1 MGILIT
7 GADGYLGR
15 RAVSALL
22 ETTGDEFV
30 LAVRA
35 ADAAELAAKRDRLDA
50 ELGQVA
56 VGRVTVVGADLTRDD
71 ALAEVDPRR
80 VTAIVHAAAVTRF
93 SVDRETAQRVN
104 VDGTVRLA
112 RFARRCPDLRRFTL
126 LSTLYTAGR
135 HTGDVPERRHED
147 AGFVNFY
154 EWSKW
159 RAEQHLFD
167 SGLPLSVLRLPTV
180 IAEGDG
186 GTVAQYNAFHNT
198 LKLFYYGLLSLMPGE
213 PSTPLAL
220 GTAAFTSAAVAH
232 LVRPEVPA
240 GIYHVTPDP
249 AQTLTLGQLID
260 LTFDVYERDEN
271 FRRRNLMRPI
281 YCDRQSFDDMVDIA
295 RRLKGGPIE
304 QAVASV
310 APFGTQLYLHK
321 TFRNEALRAAWPGYA
336 APDPLALADAVCDH
350 LVASRW
356 GRQPVTRQLEGAL

>member
-1 MGILIT
+1 MRTLIT

-15 RAVSALL
+15 RVTAALL
-22 ETTGDEFV
+22 ASTGDEF
-30 LAVRA
+30 LLSVRA

-50 ELGQVA
+50 ELGPVA
-56 VGRVTVVGADLTRDD
+56 LGRVTVVAGDLTRGD
-71 ALAEVDPRR
+71 ALAGADPRGI
-80 VTAIVHAAAVTRF
+80 TSIIHAAAVTRF
-93 SVDRETAQRVN
+93 NVDRETAQRVN
-104 VDGTVRLA
+104 VEGTARLA
-112 RFARRCPDLRRFTL
+112 RFAAGCPDLRRLTL
-126 LSTLYTAGR
+126 LSTLYSAGR
-135 HTGDVPERRHED
+135 HTGDVFERRHGDE
-147 AGFVNFY
+147 GFVNHY

-159 RAEQHLFD
+159 QAEEHLFE

-180 IAEGDG
+180 IAEDDG
-186 GTVAQYNAFHNT
+186 GTVGQYNAFHNT

-249 AQTLTLGQLID
+249 ARTLSLGQLID
-260 LTFDVYERDEN
+260 LAFDVYERDDN
-271 FRRRNLMRPI
+271 FRRRHLMRPI

-321 TFRNEALRAAWPGYA
+321 TFHNEALRAAWPGYA
-336 APDPLALADAVCDH
+336 APDPLELADAVCDH

>member
-1 MGILIT
+1 MRTLIT

-15 RAVSALL
+15 RVVSALL
-22 ETTGDEFV
+22 ASTDDEFV

-35 ADAAELAAKRDRLDA
+35 ADRAELAAKHDRLDA
-50 ELGQVA
+50 DLGPA
-56 VGRVTVVGADLTRDD
+56 ALGRVTVVGADLTRDD
-71 ALAEVDPRR
+71 ALAGVDPGR
-80 VTAIVHAAAVTRF
+80 VASIVHAAAVTRF
-93 SVDRETAQRVN
+93 NVDRETAQRVN

-112 RFARRCPDLRRFTL
+112 RFARRCPDLHRFTL

-135 HTGDVPERRHED
+135 QTGDITERRHGD
-147 AGFVNFY
+147 DGFVNFY

-159 RAEQHLFD
+159 RAEEHLFD

-180 IAEGDG
+180 IAEDDG
-186 GTVAQYNAFHNT
+186 GAVGQYNAFHNT

-213 PSTPLAL
+213 PSTPLSL
-220 GTAAFTSAAVAH
+220 GTAAFTGAAVSH
-232 LVRPEVPA
+232 LVRPDVPA
-240 GIYHVTPDP
+240 GVYHVTPEP
-249 AQTLTLGQLID
+249 ARTLTLGQLID
-260 LTFDVYERDEN
+260 VAFTVYERDDN

-336 APDPLALADAVCDH
+336 APDPLELVEATCEH

-356 GRQPVTRQLEGAL
+356 GRQPVTRQLEGVL